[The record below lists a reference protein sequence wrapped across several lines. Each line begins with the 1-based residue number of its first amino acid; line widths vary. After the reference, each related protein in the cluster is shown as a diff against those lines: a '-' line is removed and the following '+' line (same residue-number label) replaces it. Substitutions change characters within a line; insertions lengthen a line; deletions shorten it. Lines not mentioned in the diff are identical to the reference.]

1 MAFTNWPITANGQ
14 STPAAGGGP
23 RGRVVRVQVA
33 GTWTGT
39 LQFESSV
46 DGVTW
51 VATHG
56 LPVGVAEANT
66 TAVTTTTANGSWN
79 VNSHGAAGV
88 RVTAT
93 AVMTGQANVSLAN
106 GSV

>member
-14 STPAAGGGP
+14 STPPAGGGP
-23 RGRVVRVQVA
+23 RGQRVRVQVA

-39 LQFESSV
+39 LTFESSA

-79 VNSHGAAGV
+79 INSFGAAGV
-88 RVTAT
+88 RVRAT
-93 AVMTGQANVSLAN
+93 AAITGQADVTLQN